1 MVGCDC
7 KPRERRSDAYTDGAG
22 IAIVT
27 YASHS
32 CNQDYLHFSDR
43 GCEKHSSRSET

>member
-1 MVGCDC
+1 MVGCDS

-27 YASHS
+27 YAFHS
-32 CNQDYLHFSDR
+32 CNQVYLHFIYI
-43 GCEKHSSRSET
+43 GCEPG